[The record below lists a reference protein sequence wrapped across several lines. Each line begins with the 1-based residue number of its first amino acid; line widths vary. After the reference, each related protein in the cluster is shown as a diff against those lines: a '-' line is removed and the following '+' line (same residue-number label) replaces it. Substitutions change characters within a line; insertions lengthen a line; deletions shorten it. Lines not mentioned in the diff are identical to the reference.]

1 MNRDPSSAR
10 IAPRCSAGLLA
21 LAAASFV
28 LIVLGALVRAN
39 GAGLACPDWPLC
51 FGQLVPEF
59 DMRVGFEWSHRL
71 LAGLVSV
78 GLLLI
83 TIPLLRQRPGR
94 RIKRGLAVAWT
105 LLLVQVVLG
114 GLTVLLRLAPWTV
127 AAHLLT
133 GTAFFITLVWLAVD
147 LRETHTPRAAAWR
160 EGPGIGSLS
169 RGLIGLTALAVVGQ
183 LLLGGM
189 VSSHGA
195 GLACHA
201 FPTCDGSQ
209 FFPTLSGLVGFHVLH
224 RVNAVV
230 LLLSFAALAFAVRRH
245 PGVSRMANLAMHL
258 VFLQALV
265 GILNVL
271 LRIPIEVTAVHSA
284 LASGI
289 SLCTGLLVRQG
300 IGLPSLAKSV
310 VIQSGAAPRRSSE
323 AA

>member
-28 LIVLGALVRAN
+28 LSVLGALVRAN

-114 GLTVLLRLAPWTV
+114 GLPAQGGKAWHARPAP
-127 AAHLLT
+127 
-133 GTAFFITLVWLAVD
+133 
-147 LRETHTPRAAAWR
+147 
-160 EGPGIGSLS
+160 
-169 RGLIGLTALAVVGQ
+169 
-183 LLLGGM
+183 
-189 VSSHGA
+189 
-195 GLACHA
+195 
-201 FPTCDGSQ
+201 
-209 FFPTLSGLVGFHVLH
+209 
-224 RVNAVV
+224 
-230 LLLSFAALAFAVRRH
+230 
-245 PGVSRMANLAMHL
+245 
-258 VFLQALV
+258 
-265 GILNVL
+265 
-271 LRIPIEVTAVHSA
+271 
-284 LASGI
+284 
-289 SLCTGLLVRQG
+289 
-300 IGLPSLAKSV
+300 
-310 VIQSGAAPRRSSE
+310 
-323 AA
+323 